1 MPSVTATR
9 RDIKLTALGL
19 VYAAIAPLVLGFA
32 FVGLSL
38 FYMAWRYNIF
48 FVTDTQIDTRG
59 LIYPRALKHLFAGVY
74 IAEICMIGLFA
85 ATVAIG
91 PMVLMIAFLIF
102 TILFN
107 ISLNS
112 AIDPLL
118 YNLPRTLA
126 AEEESLRQQAS
137 PESFQKNG
145 EKVSASEATHAAGAG
160 GKEPGMITKFFK
172 PWEHCDFTA
181 LRRLVPHDAVDVH
194 NLYTA
199 EVERDAYFPP
209 SVASAAPLLWIPE
222 DPMGISKQE
231 VRDSGKVIPI
241 TDEGCVLDDKNKL
254 VWDTEAVRPPLWE
267 EKIYY

>member
-1 MPSVTATR
+1 M
-9 RDIKLTALGL
+9 
-19 VYAAIAPLVLGFA
+19 YAAIAPLVLGFA
-32 FVGLSL
+32 FTGLSL
-38 FYMAWRYNIF
+38 FYIAWRYNIF
-48 FVTDTQIDTRG
+48 FVTDTHIDTRG
-59 LIYPRALKHLFAGVY
+59 LIYPRALKHLFAGIY
-74 IAEICMIGLFA
+74 IAEVCMVGLFA

-126 AEEESLRQQAS
+126 TEEESLRQQAS
-137 PESFQKNG
+137 PEDFQKNG
-145 EKVSASEATHAAGAG
+145 EKVSSSSEAVRGPG
-160 GKEPGMITKFFK
+160 GKEPGMISKFFK
-172 PWEHCDFTA
+172 PWEYCDFA
-181 LRRLVPHDAVDVH
+181 SLRRLVPHDAVDVH

-209 SVASAAPLLWIPE
+209 SVASATPLLWIPE
-222 DPMGISKQE
+222 DSMGISKQE

-254 VWDTEAVRPPLWE
+254 VWDVESVRPPLWE